1 MNETKTGTTTVGIIA
16 KDGVVLATESKATIG
31 NLISDKH
38 VKKIIQIDEHIAI
51 TTAGSVGDV
60 QVIGRF
66 LASEAKMYRVERRR
80 KIPVGALATLL
91 SNVLNSNRFF
101 PYLGQFILAG
111 YDTQPKLYEL
121 DPIGGMIEK
130 KYSATGS
137 GSPIAYGIL
146 EDGYQED
153 MNVED
158 GIKLA
163 IRAIKAASERDAFS
177 GGNINLAVITKKGF
191 QELNAEEYM

>member
-158 GIKLA
+158 GIKLT

>member
-1 MNETKTGTTTVGIIA
+1 MNETKTGTTTVGLIT
-16 KDGVVLATESKATIG
+16 KDGVVLATESKATMG
-31 NLISDKH
+31 NLVSDKH
-38 VKKIIQIDEHIAI
+38 VKKIIQIDDHIAI

-60 QVIGRF
+60 QIIGRF
-66 LASEAKMYRVERRR
+66 LKSEANLYFVERGK
-80 KIPVGALATLL
+80 KIPVEALATLL

-111 YDTQPKLYEL
+111 YDTQPRLFEL
-121 DPIGGMIEK
+121 DPVGGMIEK

-146 EDGYQED
+146 EDGFQEN
-153 MNVED
+153 MKLED

-163 IRAIKAASERDAFS
+163 LRAVKAASERDAFS
-177 GGNINLAVITKKGF
+177 GGRINLAVITKKGF

>member
-1 MNETKTGTTTVGIIA
+1 MNKAETGTTTVGIIA
-16 KDGVVLATESKATIG
+16 KDGVILATESKATMG

-66 LASEAKMYRVERRR
+66 LISEARMYRIERRR
-80 KIPVGALATLL
+80 KIPVSALATLL
-91 SNVLNSNRFF
+91 SNVLNSNRIY

-111 YDTQPKLYEL
+111 YDTQPRLYEL
-121 DPIGGMIEK
+121 DPVGGMIEK

-146 EDGYQED
+146 EDGYKED
-153 MNVED
+153 ISVED

-163 IRAIKAASERDAFS
+163 IRAIKAASERDAYS
-177 GGNINLAVITKKGF
+177 GGNINLAVITKKGY

>member
-1 MNETKTGTTTVGIIA
+1 MNETKTGTTTVGLIT
-16 KDGVVLATESKATIG
+16 KDGVILATESKATIG

-66 LASEAKMYRVERRR
+66 LTSEAKIYRVERRR
-80 KIPVGALATLL
+80 KIPVDALATLL

-121 DPIGGMIEK
+121 DPVGGMIEK

-146 EDGYQED
+146 EDGYEEN
-153 MNVED
+153 MSAEE

-177 GGNINLAVITKKGF
+177 GGYINLAVITRKGF
-191 QELNAEEYM
+191 QELNPEEYM